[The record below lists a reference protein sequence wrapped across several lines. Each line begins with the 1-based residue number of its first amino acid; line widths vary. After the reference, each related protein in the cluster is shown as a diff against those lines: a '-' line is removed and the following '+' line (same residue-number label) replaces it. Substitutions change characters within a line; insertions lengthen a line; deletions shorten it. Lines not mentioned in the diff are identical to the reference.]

1 MLLRF
6 SFVHNYHGDNGI
18 AVCYVLFR
26 FAITKWNLRTPGR
39 EPDTE
44 FEAHEDANLSD
55 AQEISQFGRRGL
67 RPIVF
72 VLNNSGYLSERL
84 LCKDMAITYNDI
96 AAWNDAELTHALG
109 CQGWFTARVSTCGEL
124 DDALK
129 TAEQADGAA

>member
-1 MLLRF
+1 VKGISPHAMSAPAATASAGTMLLRF

-55 AQEISQFGRRGL
+55 AQEIS
-67 RPIVF
+67 
-72 VLNNSGYLSERL
+72 
-84 LCKDMAITYNDI
+84 
-96 AAWNDAELTHALG
+96 
-109 CQGWFTARVSTCGEL
+109 
-124 DDALK
+124 
-129 TAEQADGAA
+129 